1 MIANPQKT
9 LYLFTFTK
17 EIFNKNRHFLGSGIS
32 SFWLAKIKITIIREL
47 FLSPAFRKNMF
58 NEAGTILF
66 EYERVFQI
74 IGIALPTEQARSQV
88 GEGGEDSPPA
98 QLI

>member
-1 MIANPQKT
+1 
-9 LYLFTFTK
+9 
-17 EIFNKNRHFLGSGIS
+17 
-32 SFWLAKIKITIIREL
+32 
-47 FLSPAFRKNMF
+47 MF